1 MILARYVVEVDSTQA
16 LKLSAEQL
24 ELATQIDNGPT
35 KLLIFRDRFVAYKV
49 ATHSGGTFW
58 QGRVV
63 DAGTASDAVK
73 GGFVLGNRT
82 LMLEHSVAQP
92 TIAEA

>member
-1 MILARYVVEVDSTQA
+1 MMVARYVVEVNPAQV
-16 LKLSAEQL
+16 LKLSAEQV

-49 ATHSGGTFW
+49 ATRSGGTFW
-58 QGRVV
+58 QGRMV

-73 GGFVLGNRT
+73 GSFVLGNRT
-82 LMLEHSVAQP
+82 LMLEATV
-92 TIAEA
+92 AEA

>member
-1 MILARYVVEVDSTQA
+1 MILDRYVVEVDSTQA
-16 LKLSAEQL
+16 LKLSAEQV
-24 ELATQIDNGPT
+24 ELATQIDNGAT

-58 QGRVV
+58 QGRVIETE
-63 DAGTASDAVK
+63 AGTASDAVK

-82 LMLEHSVAQP
+82 LMLEPTVAR
-92 TIAEA
+92 A

>member
-1 MILARYVVEVDSTQA
+1 MLSTRYIVEVNPAQA
-16 LKLSAEQL
+16 LKLSAEQV

-58 QGRVV
+58 QGRMV
-63 DAGTASDAVK
+63 DSEAGNAVK
-73 GGFVLGNRT
+73 GGFVMGNRT
-82 LMLEHSVAQP
+82 LMLEPGV
-92 TIAEA
+92 AEA